1 MAKVEDMFDGVESKT
16 LEKILV
22 IDFMNLVFRTVNSNA
37 RANPLDLDFL
47 LWKRGLVLTL
57 FSYITQFKPDRC
69 VIAMDAPVSWR
80 KKYYSQ
86 YKAQR
91 KDARDVSVID
101 YEKFFQV
108 YKTFEEDLI
117 ASFPS
122 LYWVKVE
129 NAEADDVIAYLAKSY
144 SNSNVKVYC
153 VSNDSDLHQLLKYK
167 SYVQYDPIKKKI
179 VDIFDPVKFLTAKI
193 LSGDVSDNIP
203 NVCRGMGKKTADK
216 EAGRIH
222 DYLLTAPDEVKANF
236 TRNKT
241 LIDLASVPVEIEN
254 AIEECF
260 DKYELK
266 RSNGGEIYDFFV
278 KHKQMRLVEDNQKYA
293 FMLNKLQ

>member
-1 MAKVEDMFDGVESKT
+1 MAKVEDMFEGVDSKS

-69 VIAMDAPVSWR
+69 IVAMDAPVSWR
-80 KKYYSQ
+80 KNYYSQ

-91 KDARDVSVID
+91 KDARDVSAID
-101 YEKFFQV
+101 YDKFFQV
-108 YKTFEEDLI
+108 FNAFMEDLI
-117 ASFPS
+117 SSFPS
-122 LYWVKVE
+122 LIWIKVE
-129 NAEADDVIAYLAKSY
+129 NAEADDIIAYLAKSY
-144 SNSNVKVYC
+144 SNTNVKVIC

-203 NVCRGMGKKTADK
+203 NVCKGMGKKTSER
-216 EAGRIH
+216 EASRIH
-222 DYLLTAPDEVKANF
+222 DYLLTAPDEVKDNF

-241 LIDLASVPVEIEN
+241 LIDLSSIPVEIEN
-254 AIEECF
+254 NIKECLNN
-260 DKYELK
+260 YQIK